1 MRRCAIVIALFSI
14 SACLFSATADASMAR
29 PIVYSK
35 TSWEW
40 TGPEG
45 ERHIVTRG
53 GLFAARDDLKHQLTT
68 DPRDQQPSVSRDG
81 STIVFVRGGDLYAM
95 AADGSGQRQLTNGSE
110 FDELPQVSPDGS
122 LVLFIRR
129 ADMQAPGDL
138 YTVPLGG
145 GAPHALAP
153 YPGEDREASFSA
165 EGKAIVFVRGLPVS
179 GSAEI
184 NEELFSVRPDGSGL
198 ARLTRTS
205 NDESRPHYFAKG
217 IVFNRRKSA
226 SGGRTGIYAM
236 RRNGTRVKAV
246 LTWKSRFQGLI
257 QAVSPNGRLLVL
269 STTGTWVKRL
279 VGPTRRSL
287 RPRRLAGWTAEH
299 LVFSPDGRMVAGAF
313 ANNSSEV
320 APFYVLSSIDVFTGF
335 GQAVGESWE
344 PEEPGPIQTSVGSW
358 IAW

>member
-1 MRRCAIVIALFSI
+1 
-14 SACLFSATADASMAR
+14 
-29 PIVYSK
+29 
-35 TSWEW
+35 
-40 TGPEG
+40 
-45 ERHIVTRG
+45 
-53 GLFAARDDLKHQLTT
+53 
-68 DPRDQQPSVSRDG
+68 
-81 STIVFVRGGDLYAM
+81 M
-95 AADGSGQRQLTNGSE
+95 AADGSGQRQLTSGSE

-165 EGKAIVFVRGLPVS
+165 EGKAIVFVRSLPVS

-184 NEELFSVRPDGSGL
+184 NRELFSVHPDGSGL

-205 NDESRPHYFAKG
+205 NDESRPRYFAKG

-236 RRNGTRVKAV
+236 RRNGTRVRAV

-257 QAVSPNGRLLVL
+257 QTVSPNGRLLVF

-287 RPRRLAGWTAEH
+287 RPRRLDSFTSDY
-299 LVFSPDGRMVAGAF
+299 LVFSSDGRRVAGGF
-313 ANNSSEV
+313 TNTSSEV
-320 APFYVLSSIDVFTGF
+320 SPFSSLASINVFTGLIRYE
-335 GQAVGESWE
+335 GESWE
-344 PEEPGPIQTSVGSW
+344 AEEPGPVQTSVGSV